1 LFIVTVGIN
10 HRTAPVE
17 IREKL
22 SPTPNSI
29 PESCLSLYNCQGIE
43 GCVILSTCNRTE
55 IYVTTRELNQGLKA
69 TRDFLKNKS
78 GINDTEIK
86 NFTYTYTLYDAI
98 RHLFRVT
105 AGLDSMLLGETEIL
119 GQVKQA
125 YQQAFKTGTV
135 NRVLNVLFQ
144 KALAVG
150 KKVRQKTGIDQNAV
164 SISYAAVELA
174 RQALKNLAGKT
185 VLLIGAG
192 KMSAL
197 TAGYLKNNKDTKIYI
212 TNRSYAKAQEL
223 AGQLGGQAIE
233 FTQLYRHLRE
243 IDIIISCTAA
253 PHYVIHY
260 QHMADALQSQGVRP
274 LILIDIAV
282 PRDIE
287 PAVATLPGVS
297 LYDID
302 DLQNVVDANLE
313 ERKKAAAAAEVIIEE
328 ELNRFMRWLGTQF
341 MVPTIV
347 FLKQKGEEIKQKAL
361 QQALR
366 SLPDLS
372 EQEQQVLVKLSN
384 TIVNQLLHIP
394 ITQLKSYARAGE
406 WHLYT
411 EILQNLFDLKILGT
425 DQENKNKVLSKDA
438 KEASCWYQRK

>member
-1 LFIVTVGIN
+1 LFIVAVGIN
-10 HRTAPVE
+10 HRTAPIE

-22 SPTPNSI
+22 STTPNSI
-29 PESCLSLYNCQGIE
+29 PESCLSLYNYQGIE

-55 IYVTTRELNQGLKA
+55 IYIATRELDQGLKA
-69 TRDFLKNKS
+69 TRDFFKDKS
-78 GINDTEIK
+78 GINATEIK

-119 GQVKQA
+119 GQVKTA
-125 YQQAFKTGTV
+125 YQQAFDAGTV

-150 KKVRQKTGIDQNAV
+150 KKARQKTGIDQNAV

-174 RQALKNLAGKT
+174 RQNLKNLAGKA

-192 KMSAL
+192 KMSTL
-197 TAGYLKNNKDTKIYI
+197 TAGYLKANKAIKVYI
-212 TNRSYAKAQEL
+212 TNRSYTKAVEL
-223 AGQLGGQAIE
+223 AGQLGGQAIK
-233 FTQLYRHLRE
+233 FTQVYSHLKE

-260 QHMADALQSQGVRP
+260 QQMADALRQQEERQF
-274 LILIDIAV
+274 ILIDIAV

-313 ERKKAAAAAEVIIEE
+313 VRKKAAAAAEVIIEE
-328 ELNRFMRWLGTQF
+328 ELVKFMRWLGTQF

-372 EQEQQVLVKLSN
+372 EQEHQVLVKLAN

-394 ITQLKSYARAGE
+394 ITQLKAYAGAGE
-406 WHLYT
+406 GHLYT
-411 EILQNLFDLKILGT
+411 EILQNLFDLKILEE
-425 DQENKNKVLSKDA
+425 QENKNKVLSEDA

>member
-1 LFIVTVGIN
+1 MFIVAVGIN

-22 SPTPNSI
+22 STTPNSI
-29 PESCLSLYNCQGIE
+29 PESCLSLYNYQGIE

-55 IYVTTRELNQGLKA
+55 IYVATRELNQGLKA
-69 TRDFLKNKS
+69 TRDFLKDKS
-78 GINDTEIK
+78 GINATEIK

-98 RHLFRVT
+98 RHLFRVA

-119 GQVKQA
+119 GQVKMA
-125 YQQAFKTGTV
+125 YQQAFDAGTV

-174 RQALKNLAGKT
+174 RQNLKNLAGKA

-192 KMSAL
+192 KMSTL
-197 TAGYLKNNKDTKIYI
+197 TAGYLKTNKATKVYI
-212 TNRSYAKAQEL
+212 TNRSYAKAVEL
-223 AGQLGGQAIE
+223 AGQLGGQAIK
-233 FTQLYRHLRE
+233 FTQVYHHLKE

-260 QHMADALQSQGVRP
+260 QQMADALRQQEERQF
-274 LILIDIAV
+274 ILIDIAV

-313 ERKKAAAAAEVIIEE
+313 VRKKAAAAAEVIIEE

-372 EQEQQVLVKLSN
+372 EQEHQVLVKLAN
-384 TIVNQLLHIP
+384 TIANQLLHIP
-394 ITQLKSYARAGE
+394 ITQLKAYAGAGE
-406 WHLYT
+406 GHLYT
-411 EILQNLFDLKILGT
+411 EILQNLFDLKILEE
-425 DQENKNKVLSKDA
+425 QENKNKVLSEDA

>member
-1 LFIVTVGIN
+1 LFIVVVGIN

-17 IREKL
+17 FREKL
-22 SPTPNSI
+22 STTPNSI
-29 PESCLSLYNCQGIE
+29 PKSCLNLYNCQGVE

-69 TRDFLKNKS
+69 TRDFLKDKS

-86 NFTYTYTLYDAI
+86 NYTYTYTLYDAI
-98 RHLFRVT
+98 RHLFRVA

-119 GQVKQA
+119 GQVKRA
-125 YQQAFKTGTV
+125 YQQAFEVGTV
-135 NRVLNVLFQ
+135 NQVLNVLFQ

-174 RQALKNLAGKT
+174 RQNLKNLSGKAI
-185 VLLIGAG
+185 LLIGAG
-192 KMSAL
+192 KMSTL
-197 TAGYLKNNKDTKIYI
+197 TAGYLKANKANKIYI
-212 TNRSYAKAQEL
+212 TNRSYAKAVEL
-223 AGQLGGQAIE
+223 AGQLGGQAIK
-233 FTQLYRHLRE
+233 FTQVYNHLKE

-253 PHYVIHY
+253 PHYVIYY
-260 QHMADALQSQGVRP
+260 QQMADALRQQEERQF
-274 LILIDIAV
+274 ILIDIAV

-313 ERKKAAAAAEVIIEE
+313 VRKKAAAAAEVIIEE
-328 ELNRFMRWLGTQF
+328 ELVKFMRWLGTQF

-372 EQEQQVLVKLSN
+372 EQEHQVLVKLAN

-394 ITQLKSYARAGE
+394 ITQLKAYAGAGE
-406 WHLYT
+406 GHLYT
-411 EILQNLFDLKILGT
+411 EILQNLFDLKILEE
-425 DQENKNKVLSKDA
+425 QENKNKVLSEDA
-438 KEASCWYQRK
+438 KEASYWYQRK